1 MTRAGTRTAIH
12 GSRLALA
19 SVVIANMLVIACG
32 TTPSAS
38 IIEGLEERVLAAPAH
53 LYGAVAWVR
62 DDLIAL
68 EFLDASP
75 GVVLVDP
82 QGIERAS
89 VEFAERP
96 ACAVREF
103 VTVARLPTGELGV
116 VDRCEVAFSP
126 SPEPAE
132 FLAVDLETKAI
143 RSLGRAARQ
152 PYSIAWNADLT
163 AVYSVG
169 DHLCSTLYRYADGK
183 EDPLDRMVTIEG
195 TQFNAGQDVTAAS
208 DGCPVAGRA
217 AHPAYSSDGSS
228 LAFLASLNGSTQ
240 PGQDLLEVPWSLFV
254 TTGGAEPTRVLDG
267 IVDPGDM
274 VWGTADR
281 SVIFAGRIAGGV
293 GTWSISPDGQGLAR
307 LSGRR
312 PMRLALSPDGTE
324 IVGTIPPE
332 DDSHRSEVFVLTLP
346 SSRVSPPPA
355 ST

>member
-1 MTRAGTRTAIH
+1 MRRGGARNALH
-12 GSRLALA
+12 RSRFAVA
-19 SVVIANMLVIACG
+19 SVVIALNMLVTACS
-32 TTPSAS
+32 TTPAPST
-38 IIEGLEERVLAAPAH
+38 IEGLEERVLAAPAH
-53 LYGAVAWVR
+53 LYGAVAWAR

-75 GVVLVDP
+75 GVILLDP
-82 QGIERAS
+82 LGVQRGS

-103 VTVARLPTGELGV
+103 VTLARLPTGELGV

-132 FLAVDLETKAI
+132 FLAIDLETKAI

-152 PYSIAWNADLT
+152 PYSIAWKADLT

-169 DHLCSTLYRYADGK
+169 DHLCSTLYRHADGV
-183 EDPLDRMVTIEG
+183 EDPLDLMVTIEG
-195 TQFNAGQDVTAAS
+195 TQFNPGQDVTATS
-208 DGCPVAGRA
+208 DGCPVVGRA

-240 PGQDLLEVPWSLFV
+240 PGQDLLDVPWSLFV
-254 TTGGAEPTRVLDG
+254 MTGGAEPTRVLDG
-267 IVDPGDM
+267 IIDPGDM

-281 SVIFAGRIAGGV
+281 ALIFAGEIAGGV
-293 GTWSISPDGQGLAR
+293 GTWSVSPDGQGLAQ

-312 PMRLALSPDGTE
+312 PMRLALSPDGTKL
-324 IVGTIPPE
+324 VGTIPPE
-332 DDSHRSEVFVLTLP
+332 DDSHQSEVFLLTLP
-346 SSRVSPPPA
+346 Q
-355 ST
+355 